1 MMLGIKEWKKAQGSW
16 ISFVGSDILCANTF
30 SDFINLQNK

>member
-16 ISFVGSDILCANTF
+16 ISFVGSDDMFVQIHFQIL
-30 SDFINLQNK
+30 